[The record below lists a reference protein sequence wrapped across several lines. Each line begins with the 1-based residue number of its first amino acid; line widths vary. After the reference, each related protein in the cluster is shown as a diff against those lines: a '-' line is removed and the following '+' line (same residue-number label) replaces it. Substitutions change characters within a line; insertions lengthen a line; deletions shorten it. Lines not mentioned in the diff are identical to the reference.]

1 MAPPTLI
8 LGGYS
13 IGKVRFVNEVEVLD
27 PRSIGNPVLAD
38 GYTDTLGIMCDYYLG
53 SECVHL
59 SLAFFL
65 EARGENNEVEGLGM
79 QQQCRQT
86 GSAPLKRWETLLLKI
101 AGKPKMLI
109 SMLSAKCFLNTFS

>member
-53 SECVHL
+53 SECIHM

-65 EARGENNEVEGLGM
+65 GARGENNEVEGLGDAAAV
-79 QQQCRQT
+79 QT
-86 GSAPLKRWETLLLKI
+86 NGLSSAEEVGNPTLKNRWQ
-101 AGKPKMLI
+101 A
-109 SMLSAKCFLNTFS
+109 